1 MEASFQSRDTLIM
14 YKYLYVIKTIIHV
27 VVERI
32 TYNQTLPLIG
42 CKCQCVHW
50 RSTTVLILIYLLCRG
65 HRVSIES
72 SSIFVVHDVGGASES
87 KTAEENIH
95 GTNF

>member
-1 MEASFQSRDTLIM
+1 MEASFQSRDALKM
-14 YKYLYVIKTIIHV
+14 YTFLYVIKTIIHV

-87 KTAEENIH
+87 KTTEENIH